1 MFDINQ
7 ISTKVKISFSRKN
20 IWLVFLDFELAL
32 IFVSG
37 VAWFRKEIG
46 AFCQFKFS
54 GKIMLKKSSIF
65 VLLGL
70 MCTNHVVAHEMKID
84 NKEGKVNLT
93 LPKLNIT
100 HELDRTQKQD
110 NDVSLINSQEISSSE
125 MVTTLNPNEIK
136 NGVKPHTFGQF
147 FASEEVINYATSLTG
162 LKYVTAGTSP
172 DDGFDCSGFV
182 YHVFEE
188 ITKMKL
194 PRSANSMRG
203 IGKAL
208 NKKDLR
214 PGDLVFFNTTGRAF
228 SHVGIYIGN
237 DQFVHASSTAR
248 SVMISNLNH
257 KYFTRNF
264 NGARRVLSNAEQTLD
279 RVSLNTK
286 NTNVKAVDI
295 QP

>member
-1 MFDINQ
+1 MFLN
-7 ISTKVKISFSRKN
+7 
-20 IWLVFLDFELAL
+20 FELAL

-46 AFCQFKFS
+46 AFYQFKFS
-54 GKIMLKKSSIF
+54 GKIMLKQSSIF

-110 NDVSLINSQEISSSE
+110 NDVPLINSQEMSSPE
-125 MVTTLNPNEIK
+125 MVTTLNPNGVK

-162 LKYVTAGTSP
+162 LKYIAAGTSP

-203 IGKAL
+203 AGKAL

-257 KYFTRNF
+257 KYFIRNF

-279 RVSLNTK
+279 MLSLNMK
-286 NTNVKAVDI
+286 NTNVKAVNV

>member
-1 MFDINQ
+1 
-7 ISTKVKISFSRKN
+7 
-20 IWLVFLDFELAL
+20 
-32 IFVSG
+32 
-37 VAWFRKEIG
+37 
-46 AFCQFKFS
+46 
-54 GKIMLKKSSIF
+54 MLKKSSMF

-70 MCTNHVVAHEMKID
+70 MCTNHVGAHEMKVE
-84 NKEGKVNLT
+84 NKENKVNFT
-93 LPKLNIT
+93 LPKLTLTN
-100 HELDRTQKQD
+100 ELDRTHKQD
-110 NDVSLINSQEISSSE
+110 NEEDLLSSDAMTTSSLVPQKSKSGVTPHSFSQI
-125 MVTTLNPNEIK
+125 
-136 NGVKPHTFGQF
+136 

-188 ITKMKL
+188 ITKMEL
-194 PRSANSMRG
+194 PRSANSMRTV
-203 IGKAL
+203 GKAL

-214 PGDLVFFNTTGRAF
+214 PGDLVFFNTTGRSF

-257 KYFTRNF
+257 KYFIRSF
-264 NGARRVLSNAEQTLD
+264 NGARRVLSNAEQNLD
-279 RVSLNTK
+279 MLSFNTK
-286 NTNVKAVDI
+286 NTNVKAVST